1 MRGIY
6 FEYKGR
12 RLTFSGDLGNKDK
25 EILVCEST
33 YGDRNH
39 KPIKESI

>member
-25 EILVCEST
+25 PIIR
-33 YGDRNH
+33 DPQNPK
-39 KPIKESI
+39 KPKY